1 MSLTI
6 RRIVKAR
13 RARDNAENP
22 QFKQYWQG
30 VINELQ
36 SSVRELER
44 KHAEMEDRLSGDGK

>member
-22 QFKQYWQG
+22 EFKEYWQG
-30 VINELQ
+30 VIDKLVAKI
-36 SSVRELER
+36 S
-44 KHAEMEDRLSGDGK
+44 

>member
-44 KHAEMEDRLSGDGK
+44 KYAEMEDRLSGDGK

>member
-30 VINELQ
+30 VITELRTT
-36 SSVRELER
+36 VRELER
-44 KHAEMEDRLSGDGK
+44 KHAEMEDRLAGEGK

>member
-22 QFKQYWQG
+22 EFKQYWQG
-30 VINELQ
+30 VIDKLVAKI
-36 SSVRELER
+36 S
-44 KHAEMEDRLSGDGK
+44 